1 MGKTK
6 TLHTRVSANERE
18 EIEKKAANQGCSVSE
33 YIRNAALH
41 NFSNLAQQT
50 NEQIIF
56 AKLCEL
62 MQLIGQ
68 IHDYSLRRKFKDWR
82 HSTWQSIK

>member
-1 MGKTK
+1 MKTE
-6 TLHTRVSANERE
+6 TLHTRVSTSKRE
-18 EIEKKAANQGCSVSE
+18 EIEKQAASQGYSVSE
-33 YIRNAALH
+33 YMRNAALH

-62 MQLIGQ
+62 TELISQ
-68 IHDYSLRRKFKDWR
+68 IHDCSLRRKFNDWR
-82 HSTWQSIK
+82 HRTWQSIK